1 MKWLMFN
8 SMFAPPAS
16 VEFASKLIANFTS
29 NALSGEDCLCCLPQ
43 YAELRAGF
51 N

>member
-1 MKWLMFN
+1 MFN

-29 NALSGEDCLCCLPQ
+29 NALSGEDCL
-43 YAELRAGF
+43 YAACRNTPIYALAF